1 MFLWHISRSFI
12 PGTKLTPLW
21 YMNTAEEVK
30 LQTKHSGDIA
40 IVVNVVAVVVVV
52 SHV

>member
-12 PGTKLTPLW
+12 SGTKLTPLW
-21 YMNTAEEVK
+21 YMNTAEEMN
-30 LQTKHSGDIA
+30 SGDIA
-40 IVVNVVAVVVVV
+40 IVVNVVVVVVVVVV